1 MLRHIHLQLI
11 PLSEAG
17 CALLLLS
24 WLGKPHN
31 GVALSPGTRPVVAPP
46 TADQTQVS
54 QASLQT
60 PALLVRSRVD
70 FFLLNLKKRGA
81 NACMN
86 PHAYAGC
93 RDAGSGG
100 SSQVC
105 ECFNCPQELLS
116 VELALA
122 VQPAFQRKPSTCDH
136 WCSACELFSSS
147 PPPALLQHSPIPLC
161 LFYTTNFQPKLTE
174 GELQICLN
182 PDKPC
187 KSKQLDGAS
196 LPGCAAGEAAACA
209 QPLY

>member
-17 CALLLLS
+17 CALLLLA

-31 GVALSPGTRPVVAPP
+31 GVALSPGRRPVVAPA

-60 PALLVRSRVD
+60 PALLVCSRVD

-86 PHAYAGC
+86 PHVYAGC

-105 ECFNCPQELLS
+105 ECFNCSRELLS
-116 VELALA
+116 VELCNPLSKANPAHVITGAL
-122 VQPAFQRKPSTCDH
+122 PAS
-136 WCSACELFSSS
+136 CSAPLLLLHFFST
-147 PPPALLQHSPIPLC
+147 PIPLC

-174 GELQICLN
+174 SELQICLN
-182 PDKPC
+182 PDKPR